1 MVRTE
6 NEMLLNFLIG
16 HTFARSRSVD
26 ELFGSRDY
34 VKHSICITTCSRRAH
49 EPITLLY
56 IYIYIILNYRIGYHQ
71 VWESVFLLGWFDS
84 LNCEKV
90 RYPHCCNILCQ
101 HMRCGHFWGQI
112 WKPGHTTIYHHL
124 SCFLLGEQCPF
135 WRHDGYP
142 GSGTCAHLNK
152 CWQLLDFLLAQSQ
165 EAMLLPTSI
174 WSWSGSSWMV
184 IIVPTIIN
192 HLWLPIPE
200 VGQ

>member
-1 MVRTE
+1 MKCCSTSSSATDSQDRGVLMNYLVPEIMLNIRFASRLVVDVRM
-6 NEMLLNFLIG
+6 NPLQW
-16 HTFARSRSVD
+16 
-26 ELFGSRDY
+26 
-34 VKHSICITTCSRRAH
+34 C
-49 EPITLLY
+49 
-56 IYIYIILNYRIGYHQ
+56 IYIILNYRIGYHQ